1 MTETLKSNG
10 GISTQYSHR
19 AYLPYS
25 RLHKAHFTDSYKVNK
40 EINFNAYGFHIYTYS
55 MLSTVLLCSTVQRSG
70 KVNGM
75 EEGEY
80 EVKLKTIIICQL

>member
-1 MTETLKSNG
+1 
-10 GISTQYSHR
+10 
-19 AYLPYS
+19 
-25 RLHKAHFTDSYKVNK
+25 
-40 EINFNAYGFHIYTYS
+40 
-55 MLSTVLLCSTVQRSG
+55 MLSTVLLCATVQRSG